1 MTPDQLKRKLAAILS
16 ADVKGYSR
24 LMGEDEEGTIHTLKV
39 NMEVIAGFIQQHR
52 GRVVATGGDSVL
64 AEFASVVDT
73 VRCAV
78 GIQEELKERNKELPE
93 ARRMEFRIGINLGDV
108 VEEGDN
114 ILGDGVNV
122 AARMESLA
130 DPGGVFISGTAF
142 DQVRNKLTLGYEFRG
157 EQTVKNISEPIR
169 VYRVLMEPEM
179 AGKVIGERKAA
190 HGLSE
195 PLNAHYEAIIKTIV
209 QGRVVL
215 FLGED
220 ANLCGRPADKKWVCG
235 QSDALPSSAEVAEH
249 LARNFEYPPGAP
261 PDLVRVS
268 QYISVVSG
276 SGPLYEELHS
286 LYDNDYEP
294 TPVHRCFASTPNL
307 LRDKGYPLRYPLIVT
322 TNYDDA
328 LERAFRAVDEPF
340 DLVAYVAEGE
350 QRGKFIHFLPG
361 GEVVVIERPNEYR
374 GLSLEQRSVILK
386 IHGAVDRP
394 GAMWDS
400 FVITE
405 DHYINYLTRT
415 DISNLLPVTLAAKLR
430 KSHFLFLGYSLRDWN
445 MRVILHR
452 IWGEQKLTYKSWA
465 ILGKMELM
473 EKDFW
478 RSREVDVFNVPL
490 NEYVAELGERLEGT
504 APGEEPWLNDPTKG
518 LCPMMKPTPPSFLD
532 ARRKQRSSAPT
543 SWPRGSPFFTGPV
556 GLARPRCFGQA

>member
-1 MTPDQLKRKLAAILS
+1 MTPDQVKRKLAAILS

-24 LMGEDEEGTIHTLKV
+24 LMGEDEEWTLRTLKAYKEAMA
-39 NMEVIAGFIQQHR
+39 NLIQHHR
-52 GRVVATGGDSVL
+52 GQIVGSAGDSLL
-64 AEFASVVDT
+64 AEFASVVDA
-73 VRCAV
+73 VQCAV
-78 GIQEELKERNKELPE
+78 EIQRGLKAKNAELPE
-93 ARRMEFRIGINLGDV
+93 NRRMEFRIGINLGDV
-108 VEEGDN
+108 IEEKDS
-114 ILGDGVNV
+114 IYGDGVNI
-122 AARMESLA
+122 AARLESLA

-142 DQVRNKLTLGYEFRG
+142 DQVRNKLGLGYEFRG
-157 EQTVKNISEPIR
+157 EQAVKNIAEPVR
-169 VYRVLMEPEM
+169 VYRVLMDPEM

-190 HGLSE
+190 PGLSE
-195 PLNAHYEAIIKTIV
+195 SLNAHYEAVIKTII

-215 FLGED
+215 FLGEG
-220 ANLCGRPADKKWVCG
+220 ANLCGRPADKKWICG
-235 QSDALPSSAEVAEH
+235 VSDALPSSAEVAEH

-261 PDLVRVS
+261 ADLVRVS
-268 QYISVVSG
+268 QYVSVVSG

-286 LYDNDYEP
+286 LYDTDYEP
-294 TPVHRCFASTPNL
+294 TPAHHFFASIPAL
-307 LRDKGYPLRYPLIVT
+307 LRDKGYPPRYPLIVT

-328 LERAFRAVDEPF
+328 LERAFRAVNEPF

-361 GEVVVIERPNEYR
+361 GEVFVIDRPNEYR
-374 GLSLEQRSVILK
+374 GLSLDQRSVILK
-386 IHGAVDRP
+386 IHGAVDRA
-394 GAMWDS
+394 GALWDS

-445 MRVILHR
+445 LRVILHR

-465 ILGKMELM
+465 ILGKLELM

-490 NEYVAELGERLEGT
+490 DDYVTELGERLKE
-504 APGEEPWLNDPTKG
+504 L
-518 LCPMMKPTPPSFLD
+518 PP
-532 ARRKQRSSAPT
+532 ARNN
-543 SWPRGSPFFTGPV
+543 G
-556 GLARPRCFGQA
+556 